1 MGSTSPRAAIR
12 SVPVRRR
19 TRIFTGFLAVC
30 LLGLLSVP
38 LDAQDTGTPLAAE
51 IQSID
56 GKLKDPAV
64 SGTQRREALRRLAR
78 LLRLLGN
85 IEGAAQIW
93 MEAAYTDQRDD
104 EALLEGAACFIALGE
119 MDRAEAAI
127 RPALLSGDRRILL
140 RARYAAAR
148 IEAFRSGNVTAMTA
162 FLDDPGYGDLKPVS
176 YYTIWKISGIE
187 SYKIRLLAEF
197 PASPEARIVREEGAV
212 SAVPHALWL
221 LFPGRDSVAGSR
233 PVSVPASSMPTASMP
248 AASGTEPGSAAAS
261 GSAPAAS
268 GDKPS
273 ALQTG
278 LFSREE
284 NARAMEERLR
294 AAGFTAS
301 VSRRTINGNSYW
313 AVSVSP
319 GTDAGHTILRL
330 RDAGFEAFPVY

>member
-1 MGSTSPRAAIR
+1 MGSISPWTDIR
-12 SVPVRRR
+12 SVPIRRK
-19 TRIFTGFLAVC
+19 TRILAGFFTAC

-51 IQSID
+51 IQNIN

-64 SGTQRREALRRLAR
+64 SGTQRREALWRLAR
-78 LLRLLGN
+78 LLRLSGN

-104 EALLEGAACFIALGE
+104 EALLEGVACFIALGE
-119 MDRAEAAI
+119 MDRAETAV

-140 RARYAAAR
+140 KARYAAAR
-148 IEAFRSGNVTAMTA
+148 IEAFRSGNFTAMTA
-162 FLDDPGYGDLKPVS
+162 FLDDPSYGDLKPVS

-187 SYKIRLLAEF
+187 SYKIRLLTEF
-197 PASPEARIVREEGAV
+197 PASLEAHIVREEGAV
-212 SAVPHALWL
+212 GAVPHALWL
-221 LFPGRDSVAGSR
+221 LFPGRDSIAGSQ
-233 PVSVPASSMPTASMP
+233 PVSVPSASVPSASMP
-248 AASGTEPGSAAAS
+248 AVSIP
-261 GSAPAAS
+261 AS
-268 GDKPS
+268 GDEPS

-294 AAGFTAS
+294 TAGFTAS
-301 VSRRTINGNSYW
+301 VGRRTINGSSYW

-319 GTDAGHTILRL
+319 GTDAGYTMLRL
-330 RDAGFEAFPVY
+330 RDAGFESFPVY